1 LFHTGI
7 IFGYFVTGSSIFS
20 SAVDFIFFHE
30 ESNIYNKLSLLVS
43 VVLNDFLISGLRK
56 QFINEDFSWIK
67 DSL

>member
-1 LFHTGI
+1 LSHTGI
-7 IFGYFVTGSSIFS
+7 IFGYFVTGSSILS